1 MSNGVCV
8 SMCAD
13 FILDYHES
21 MGSYLNRGEG
31 YRKLNAKSRKNSG
44 EGAEGAGNRRESYQR
59 SAFSSQLR
67 IEDRVS
73 QETSL
78 LRLIAEG

>member
-1 MSNGVCV
+1 MRETERAARVLSKIMSNGICV

-31 YRKLNAKSRKNSG
+31 YRKLNAKSREKLRERARSKTP
-44 EGAEGAGNRRESYQR
+44 EGRGQGNYVAAGRC
-59 SAFSSQLR
+59 
-67 IEDRVS
+67 
-73 QETSL
+73 
-78 LRLIAEG
+78 